1 MNRNYSGFWKGNIV
15 SYNGKAR
22 TARITI
28 PTLTDGIDDGIT
40 ATFAYPVGHDDKDT
54 EIQILAGADCYVFF
68 EQLDPAS
75 PVIFAY
81 SSHGTGAVTDV
92 RRIRQENIELL
103 AKANINIETKD
114 TITLKA
120 GTVIIDANVIMKK
133 NSTTE
138 GNNTVNGTSDLKGA
152 VTIKGKPYDS
162 HGHLDVENGSG
173 TSGGVAP

>member
-1 MNRNYSGFWKGNIV
+1 MNRNYAGFWKGNIV

-22 TARITI
+22 TARVTI

-81 SSHGTGAVTDV
+81 SSHGTGAVVDV

-103 AKANINIETKD
+103 AKVNITLDAE
-114 TITLKA
+114 TIT
-120 GTVIIDANVIMKK
+120 
-133 NSTTE
+133 
-138 GNNTVNGTSDLKGA
+138 VNASDVVNIVGATQINLTSSAKVSVSA
-152 VTIKGKPYDS
+152 PMIS
-162 HGHLDVENGSG
+162 MNG
-173 TSGGVAP
+173 V

>member
-81 SSHGTGAVTDV
+81 SSHGTGAVVDV

-103 AKANINIETKD
+103 AKVNITLDAE
-114 TITLKA
+114 TIT
-120 GTVIIDANVIMKK
+120 
-133 NSTTE
+133 
-138 GNNTVNGTSDLKGA
+138 VNASDVVNIVGATQINLTSSAKVSVSA
-152 VTIKGKPYDS
+152 PMIS
-162 HGHLDVENGSG
+162 MNG
-173 TSGGVAP
+173 V

>member
-1 MNRNYSGFWKGNIV
+1 MNRNYAGFWKGNIV

-22 TARITI
+22 TARVTI

-81 SSHGTGAVTDV
+81 SSHGTGAVVDV

-103 AKANINIETKD
+103 AKVNITLDAE
-114 TITLKA
+114 TITVNA
-120 GTVIIDANVIMKK
+120 SDVVNIIGATQINLTSSAKVSVSAPMISM
-133 NSTTE
+133 
-138 GNNTVNGTSDLKGA
+138 NG
-152 VTIKGKPYDS
+152 V
-162 HGHLDVENGSG
+162 
-173 TSGGVAP
+173 

>member
-1 MNRNYSGFWKGNIV
+1 MNRNYAGFWKGNIV

-81 SSHGTGAVTDV
+81 SSHGTGAVVDV

-103 AKANINIETKD
+103 AKVNITLDAE
-114 TITLKA
+114 TIT
-120 GTVIIDANVIMKK
+120 
-133 NSTTE
+133 
-138 GNNTVNGTSDLKGA
+138 VNASDVVNIVGATQINLTSSAKVSVSA
-152 VTIKGKPYDS
+152 PMIS
-162 HGHLDVENGSG
+162 MNG
-173 TSGGVAP
+173 V

>member
-1 MNRNYSGFWKGNIV
+1 MNRNYAGFWKGNIV

-81 SSHGTGAVTDV
+81 SSHGTGAVVDV
-92 RRIRQENIELL
+92 RRIRQASNVALPAQIRNPYCFAPPIAPHL
-103 AKANINIETKD
+103 AAAQ
-114 TITLKA
+114 A
-120 GTVIIDANVIMKK
+120 GVRLARWA
-133 NSTTE
+133 STAGE
-138 GNNTVNGTSDLKGA
+138 KSVSRA
-152 VTIKGKPYDS
+152 R
-162 HGHLDVENGSG
+162 
-173 TSGGVAP
+173 

>member
-1 MNRNYSGFWKGNIV
+1 M
-15 SYNGKAR
+15 
-22 TARITI
+22 
-28 PTLTDGIDDGIT
+28 
-40 ATFAYPVGHDDKDT
+40 
-54 EIQILAGADCYVFF
+54 
-68 EQLDPAS
+68 
-75 PVIFAY
+75 
-81 SSHGTGAVTDV
+81 
-92 RRIRQENIELL
+92 L
-103 AKANINIETKD
+103 AKVNINIETED

-152 VTIKGKPYDS
+152 VTIKGKPYDL

>member
-1 MNRNYSGFWKGNIV
+1 MNRNYAGLWKGNIV

-22 TARITI
+22 TARVTI

-81 SSHGTGAVTDV
+81 SSHGTGAVVDV

-103 AKANINIETKD
+103 AKVNITLDAE
-114 TITLKA
+114 TIT
-120 GTVIIDANVIMKK
+120 
-133 NSTTE
+133 
-138 GNNTVNGTSDLKGA
+138 VNASDVVNIVGATQINLTSSAKVSVSA
-152 VTIKGKPYDS
+152 PMIS
-162 HGHLDVENGSG
+162 MNG
-173 TSGGVAP
+173 V

>member
-1 MNRNYSGFWKGNIV
+1 MNRNYAGFWKGNIV

-103 AKANINIETKD
+103 AKVNITLDAE
-114 TITLKA
+114 TIT
-120 GTVIIDANVIMKK
+120 
-133 NSTTE
+133 
-138 GNNTVNGTSDLKGA
+138 VNASDVVNIVGATQINLTSSAKVSVSA
-152 VTIKGKPYDS
+152 PMIS
-162 HGHLDVENGSG
+162 MNG
-173 TSGGVAP
+173 V

>member
-1 MNRNYSGFWKGNIV
+1 MNRNYAGFWKGNIV
-15 SYNGKAR
+15 SYNGKSR
-22 TARITI
+22 TARVSI

-103 AKANINIETKD
+103 AKVNITLDAE
-114 TITLKA
+114 TIT
-120 GTVIIDANVIMKK
+120 
-133 NSTTE
+133 
-138 GNNTVNGTSDLKGA
+138 VNASDVVNIVGATQINLTSSAKVSVSA
-152 VTIKGKPYDS
+152 PMIS
-162 HGHLDVENGSG
+162 MNG
-173 TSGGVAP
+173 V